1 MLCQHLGFYET
12 DASATITGRFTQ
24 AGYKIATGD
33 LICYNTQTSETSC
46 CVHLRPSTTKGIA
59 RKIPYARCKYHALQ
73 IITPAPG
80 GNAYY

>member
-1 MLCQHLGFYET
+1 MLCQHLGFHET
-12 DASATITGRFTQ
+12 DASATTTGRFTR

-46 CVHLRPSTTKGIA
+46 CVHLRPSTIKVIA
-59 RKIPYARCKYHALQ
+59 RRIPYYARCKYHALP

-80 GNAYY
+80 DNAR